1 MNTTGKEIATD
12 GRPAS
17 CAWWHQVQPQA
28 QPSTLDHLRE
38 AARALEAG
46 EPVPRPAARVL
57 IVALRGYL
65 DGTQTDITRALGLR
79 PRKGGAA
86 ELPTRLERT
95 QRRNELIGRMFHA
108 LDGGDV
114 DRAERVARLLTEPQ
128 QRSEI
133 NEADLFACMEQLHQ
147 QHGAE
152 LPTSGRH
159 ILRIVRGE
167 TVAAR
172 RA

>member
-1 MNTTGKEIATD
+1 VNASKAKTPPA
-12 GRPAS
+12 RPTA
-17 CAWWHQVQPQA
+17 CAWWHQPTQTPQ
-28 QPSTLDHLRE
+28 QSPLELLRE
-38 AARALEAG
+38 AAQAMEAG
-46 EPVPRPAARVL
+46 EPVPMPAARVL
-57 IVALRGYL
+57 VKALRQYL
-65 DGTQTDITRALGLR
+65 AGTETDITRALGLR

-95 QRRNELIGRMFHA
+95 KNRNDLICRMFNT

-114 DRAERVARLLTEPQ
+114 ARAEHVARMLTEPH

-147 QHGAE
+147 QYGGE
-152 LPTSGRH
+152 LPSSGRH

-167 TVAAR
+167 TVASR
-172 RA
+172 TP

>member
-1 MNTTGKEIATD
+1 MNTNDKEVAAEH
-12 GRPAS
+12 RPAP

-28 QPSTLDHLRE
+28 KPSTLDHLRE

-65 DGTQTDITRALGLR
+65 DGSETDITRALGLR

-95 QRRNELIGRMFHA
+95 KSRNELICRMFNT

-114 DRAERVARLLTEPQ
+114 ARAEKVARMLTEPH

-133 NEADLFACMEQLHQ
+133 NEADLFACMEQLHK
-147 QHGAE
+147 QHGGE
-152 LPTSGRH
+152 LPSSGRH

-172 RA
+172 TP

>member
-1 MNTTGKEIATD
+1 MSLLHTPS
-12 GRPAS
+12 PAS
-17 CAWWHQVQPQA
+17 STPCAWWHQAQPQT
-28 QPSTLDHLRE
+28 QPSTLDQLRE

-46 EPVPRPAARVL
+46 EPVPRPAARLLVK
-57 IVALRGYL
+57 ALQGYL
-65 DGTQTDITRALGLR
+65 NGTETDITRALGLR

-95 QRRNELIGRMFHA
+95 QRRNELIGRMFHT
-108 LDGGDV
+108 LEGGDV
-114 DRAERVARLLTEPQ
+114 DRAERVARMLTEPKQ
-128 QRSEI
+128 CSKI
-133 NEADLFACMEQLHQ
+133 NEADLFACMEQLYQ
-147 QHGAE
+147 QYGGE

-172 RA
+172 RP